1 MRNDTQVDF
10 LFHDVCFN
18 SSLKSYE
25 LLYELLCSR
34 LIHFSAGI
42 VGSFHV
48 AEEIVSDVFIVIWQK
63 KHQLISVKQP
73 LIYLYTCTRNLSI
86 NKLPHRKGGNIP
98 FDSLDKDALCVMP
111 DVEQKLLSEDVSRIV
126 EQAIRELPGKC
137 QLIFRLI
144 KIDGLS
150 YKETAALLDISPKT
164 VDAQLA
170 IAIKKLSTTIRL
182 HMPADLITSY
192 FRH

>member
-25 LLYELLCSR
+25 MLYGLLCSR

-42 VGSFHV
+42 VGSFEV
-48 AEEIVSDVFIVIWQK
+48 AEEIVSDVFIMIWQK
-63 KHQLISVKQP
+63 KHQLTGVKQP
-73 LIYLYTCTRNLSI
+73 LMYVYVCTRNLSV
-86 NKLPHRKGGNIP
+86 NKLSHRKGSHIP
-98 FDSLDKDALCVMP
+98 FDNLDNDALSVIP
-111 DVEQKLLSEDVSRIV
+111 DVEQRLISSEVAQIV

-150 YKETAALLDISPKT
+150 YKETASLLDISPKT

-170 IAIKKLSTTIRL
+170 IAVKKLSITIRL
-182 HMPADLITSY
+182 HMPAELISSY
-192 FRH
+192 LKN

>member
-25 LLYELLCSR
+25 KLYELLCSR

-42 VGSFHV
+42 VSSFQV
-48 AEEIVSDVFIVIWQK
+48 AEEVVSDVFIMIWQK
-63 KHQLISVKQP
+63 KHQLTTVKQP
-73 LIYLYTCTRNLSI
+73 LLYIYVCTRNLSI
-86 NKLPHRKGGNIP
+86 NKLSQHKGNNIP
-98 FDSLDKDALCVMP
+98 FDSLDKDALSMMP
-111 DVEQKLLSEDVSRIV
+111 DIEQRIV
-126 EQAIRELPGKC
+126 SSDVAKIIERAIRELPGKC

-150 YKETAALLDISPKT
+150 YKETASLLDISPKT

-170 IAIKKLSTTIRL
+170 IAIKKLSATIRL
-182 HMPADLITSY
+182 HMPADLIASY
-192 FRH
+192 FRN